1 MTGSYKVML
10 NLVCDACGRRVSY
23 EWSYPIPK
31 TRVIS
36 LAREKGWTI
45 GQYTICQ
52 SCKASGITWRDLKKV
67 RRKVGGMQ

>member
-1 MTGSYKVML
+1 MTGSCKVML

-23 EWSYPIPK
+23 EWNFHIQK
-31 TRVIS
+31 THMID

>member
-1 MTGSYKVML
+1 MTGFYKVML
-10 NLVCDACGRRVSY
+10 NLVCDACGRRESY
-23 EWSYPIPK
+23 EWSFLVSK
-31 TRVIS
+31 TNMIY
-36 LAREKGWTI
+36 LARKKGWTI